1 VRPNYRAKAHILEIL
16 AEHEHP
22 VPERYV
28 MLAFSVEFRIKI
40 TFSELRDALS
50 ELEETKHII
59 GVHSRDGTILWGIS
73 DLGTARRLE
82 RV

>member
-1 VRPNYRAKAHILEIL
+1 MKPAVLQAAILEIL

-50 ELEETKHII
+50 KLEGRKHII
-59 GVHSRDGTILWGIS
+59 GIRSRDGTVLWGIS
-73 DLGTARRLE
+73 DLDSARRLE